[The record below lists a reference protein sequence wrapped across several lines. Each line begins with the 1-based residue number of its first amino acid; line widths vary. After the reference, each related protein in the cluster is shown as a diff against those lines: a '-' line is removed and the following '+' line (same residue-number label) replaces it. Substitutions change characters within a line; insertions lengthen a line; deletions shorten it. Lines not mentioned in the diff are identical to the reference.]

1 MFKAINI
8 ICIISAITLGL
19 LGSPAFAT
27 MPDEDELGKLI
38 CHSTKY
44 RANGGKWI
52 DLGTQRM
59 KVIVESNTDSFAVYL
74 PDSTAYSRQLRYDAD
89 TDVSS
94 SSYGAGKWDFERM
107 RDEDN
112 KIEFTYRNNN
122 MMYALHN
129 CYKNE

>member
-1 MFKAINI
+1 MKKI
-8 ICIISAITLGL
+8 IFAVLSLSL
-19 LGSPAFAT
+19 LATEVHAT

-44 RANGGKWI
+44 RANGSRWI

-74 PDSTAYSRQLRYDAD
+74 PDSTAYSRTLRHDAD

-107 RDEDN
+107 RDEDD

-122 MMYALHN
+122 VMYALHN